1 MLRLMSDGVEQGRPK
16 RRARHACGL
25 ILTDAAPFVW
35 QVSTAKMGMLYGI
48 FGMTAIIVAFWVDTT
63 YTYDDGVWL
72 VAVSMVPGAILGVWS
87 AAAVE
92 MTGLP
97 EMVGLYNVSL
107 SLYCFLRTII
117 DILHLTQYH
126 LILCT

>member
-1 MLRLMSDGVEQGRPK
+1 MLRLMFDGIEQGRYK

-25 ILTDAAPFVW
+25 ILTDTVPFVW

-48 FGMTAIIVAFWVDTT
+48 FGMTAIIVAFWADTT